1 MALATFNHRL
11 PFLAGALKAEC
22 KELARYSD
30 NTEQPIRTPPS
41 QYLQQKRK
49 QIAAGWKTL
58 KEIEPQSREEHQR
71 RFLEHQPYGHSGD
84 HVEVLKDGSKNPV
97 LRRLLAQRFDFA
109 FNLHASL
116 AGGWFQGFRHYGAS
130 QLSELYG
137 DGQSPQAKEFNILWP
152 AAKNLSQAESETLGK
167 FAEDDSITEQFLNS
181 QGKPPPHADDLDQ
194 EALKAAFSR
203 WQADL
208 IGKGKLVEVP
218 GEPPSY
224 SIPVFFAGAKYDWNT
239 RRHRKIPIIS
249 NEKLKNNTIS
259 PKSMHMH
266 LPAHHD
272 LRCAINMCT
281 LGNFTDDMDQLT
293 VTKKNLL
300 KESLETAPRETA
312 SDWKNFNPAVS
323 PAASYKRPRSMPGAF
338 VVLLGKVDLA
348 NAFF

>member
-1 MALATFNHRL
+1 MVLATFNHRL

-30 NTEQPIRTPPS
+30 NNEQPIRTPPS

-58 KEIEPQSREEHQR
+58 TKLKALSSEEHQR
-71 RFLEHQPYGHSGD
+71 RLLEHQPFGYSAD

-97 LRRLLAQRFDFA
+97 LHRILAQRFGFT
-109 FNLHASL
+109 FNLHASS
-116 AGGWFQGFRHYGAS
+116 AGGWFQGFRHYGTS

-137 DGQSPQAKEFNILWP
+137 DDKNPQAKEFNILWP
-152 AAKNLSQAESETLGK
+152 AAKELSQAESETLGK
-167 FAEDDSITEQFLNS
+167 FVEDDSITEEFLNS
-181 QGKPPPHADDLDQ
+181 QGKTPPHADDLDQ
-194 EALKAAFSR
+194 EALEAAFTR

-239 RRHRKIPIIS
+239 RKHRKILIIS

-259 PKSMHMH
+259 PKSIHMH

-272 LRCAINMCT
+272 LRCAINMCM
-281 LGNFTDDMDQLT
+281 LGNFTPEMDQLT

-300 KESLETAPRETA
+300 KESLAEAPRETI
-312 SDWKNFNPAVS
+312 SDWKKFDPTVSPAVS
-323 PAASYKRPRSMPGAF
+323 YKKPHSFPGAF
-338 VVLLGKVDLA
+338 VVLLGKVDLT